1 MAVLGTL
8 GGHWPP
14 GRQSAKVPVYS
25 LLRGPNLNFS
35 VLNFFKKF
43 GFASFLEKNAPK
55 TFVLG
60 PPEKAKTFD
69 LKVCHPKKK
78 V

>member
-1 MAVLGTL
+1 MV
-8 GGHWPP
+8 PP
-14 GRQSAKVPVYS
+14 GHQSAKVPVYS

-43 GFASFLEKNAPK
+43 RFASFLEKKSFDFDPNEPPK